1 MSKNTLDA
9 NGFKVAMYL
18 RLSQDDEKYDKNFK
32 VESNSIS
39 NQRLQIK
46 DYIAKQQD
54 MELAKEY
61 VDDGYSGINFVEVR

>member
-1 MSKNTLDA
+1 
-9 NGFKVAMYL
+9 MYL
-18 RLSQDDEKYDKNFK
+18 RLSHIDENMTKFHA
-32 VESNSIS
+32 ESNSIS

-61 VDDGYSGINFVEVR
+61 VDDGYSGMF

>member
-32 VESNSIS
+32 GGE
-39 NQRLQIK
+39 Q
-46 DYIAKQQD
+46 
-54 MELAKEY
+54 
-61 VDDGYSGINFVEVR
+61 